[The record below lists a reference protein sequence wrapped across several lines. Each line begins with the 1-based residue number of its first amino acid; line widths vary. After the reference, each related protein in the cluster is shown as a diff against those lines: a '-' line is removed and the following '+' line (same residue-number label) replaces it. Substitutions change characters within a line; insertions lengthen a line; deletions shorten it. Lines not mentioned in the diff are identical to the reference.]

1 MAEVV
6 MPGRRAYWS
15 KYALDSSE
23 ESESAFVPGVSA
35 PGNRRPMK
43 MLARKTP
50 EIKVRIPVAQPL
62 VEQLAVSMD
71 TVTDISCDDA
81 INKKQRPP
89 QIRSTSGVK
98 VMTGVN
104 VKDTQRIKPGIHDN
118 KQKSVSLKDLP
129 LEEKKRIANLIKELA
144 RVGDEKEKAID
155 QLHTERNQFEK
166 QVLQLVD
173 QQERILNER
182 EVIQNQL
189 FQCQDLLARYQDK
202 IEQKQQEVIDLIT
215 TPIKSQKE
223 KQPRS
228 RSRSPESSIP
238 YTSHCHGNHADLR
251 SSQDKLYTS
260 LIDKAIA
267 NQRSGMGEDG
277 LSSIGGQS
285 EVGEGSVK
293 ALTPPRGHH
302 PSLVPLALREP
313 VMSSTQKSADIKV
326 FNSEEGSF
334 HSLQPDPSPRSSRI
348 SNEFVLAN
356 ENKDML
362 QKSKVG
368 FKEKLEED
376 FDKLHSP
383 TVNPPGVFGD
393 KSYMSYYKKLS
404 QTDRKRELLRQ
415 REKLL
420 DEQQRLKDILR
431 SQEAQIKTRQNL
443 IEQQRDLQQDRME
456 FFEKNGKFPLGRE
469 TAVPEGGNPT
479 TNTSISSKENI
490 PPPPVSLPLPQ
501 GQAQGDDDGSLFNYG
516 VKKLN
521 FDLEGEDVGEECTKT
536 PPKSQQRN
544 QQSMATSPIRM
555 VSPRERATSSPYRGV
570 DAATSVS
577 HIHLSPRTQKHNE
590 SVEDLLLGQ
599 QVNLPLPHSPTIRSS
614 TGQYQNN
621 LPLQSNRGR
630 SNQSPVSKPSAGDK
644 TLSVIEILNTMEK
657 SPSLSGSV
665 RGNKNSPGL
674 SGSVHGNRNSP
685 GWSGGVH
692 RDKDGPSRSGGSRG
706 QVQSP
711 RHGYITPQKSDS
723 LYDFVEAEEEE
734 SQILEDV
741 FFLK

>member
-23 ESESAFVPGVSA
+23 DSESAYVPGVSA
-35 PGNRRPMK
+35 PGNRRPLK

-50 EIKVRIPVAQPL
+50 EIKVRIPITQPI
-62 VEQLAVSMD
+62 VEQVAVSMD
-71 TVTDISCDDA
+71 TVTDVSYEEVIQ
-81 INKKQRPP
+81 KKQKPFHFKA
-89 QIRSTSGVK
+89 TAGVK
-98 VMTGVN
+98 ATQGVN
-104 VKDTQRIKPGIHDN
+104 AKDTQKVKPGFYDS

-129 LEEKKRIANLIKELA
+129 IEEKKRIANLIKELA
-144 RVGDEKEKAID
+144 RVGDEKEKAVD

-189 FQCQDLLARYQDK
+189 FQCQDLLGKYQEK
-202 IEQKQQEVIDLIT
+202 IEQKQQEVASLIT
-215 TPIKSQKE
+215 TPTKGHKD

-228 RSRSPESSIP
+228 KSPESSIP
-238 YTSHCHGNHADLR
+238 YTSHCHGNHGDLR

-267 NQRSGMGEDG
+267 NQRSGIGEDG

-293 ALTPPRGHH
+293 SLSPPRVHH
-302 PSLVPLALREP
+302 QVPLALRNP

-348 SNEFVLAN
+348 SNEFVPGIEYNRDL
-356 ENKDML
+356 L

-383 TVNPPGVFGD
+383 NVNPSGVFGD
-393 KSYMSYYKKLS
+393 KTYMSYYKKLS

-420 DEQQRLKDILR
+420 DEQRRLKDILR
-431 SQEAQIKTRQNL
+431 SQESQIKTRQNL
-443 IEQQRDLQQDRME
+443 IEQQRDLQQDRLE

-469 TAVPEGGNPT
+469 PEVPS
-479 TNTSISSKENI
+479 TNTISSKENI
-490 PPPPVSLPLPQ
+490 PPPPPVSMPLPH
-501 GQAQGDDDGSLFNYG
+501 AQGDDDGSLFDYG

-521 FDLEGEDVGEECTKT
+521 FDAEGDDAGEEAMKT

-544 QQSMATSPIRM
+544 QHSMAYISK
-555 VSPRERATSSPYRGV
+555 
-570 DAATSVS
+570 
-577 HIHLSPRTQKHNE
+577 TQRHNE

-599 QVNLPLPHSPTIRSS
+599 QLGNLPLPHSPATRGSP
-614 TGQYQNN
+614 GQQSHQNN

-630 SNQSPVSKPSAGDK
+630 SNQSPVSKPSAGNK

-657 SPSLSGSV
+657 SPSWSGSV
-665 RGNKNSPGL
+665 RSK
-674 SGSVHGNRNSP
+674 RNSP
-685 GWSGGVH
+685 MLSGDRTQKYKQSKTVRKFTWSKGQSSPHVQY
-692 RDKDGPSRSGGSRG
+692 PSEIGC
-706 QVQSP
+706 
-711 RHGYITPQKSDS
+711 S
-723 LYDFVEAEEEE
+723 L
-734 SQILEDV
+734 
-741 FFLK
+741 

>member
-1 MAEVV
+1 

-23 ESESAFVPGVSA
+23 DSESAFVPGVSA
-35 PGNRRPMK
+35 PGNRRPLK
-43 MLARKTP
+43 LLARKTP
-50 EIKVRIPVAQPL
+50 EIKVRIPITQPV

-71 TVTDISCDDA
+71 TDMSLEEDIQ
-81 INKKQRPP
+81 KKPRPSQFKIP
-89 QIRSTSGVK
+89 TSSGVK
-98 VMTGVN
+98 ATER
-104 VKDTQRIKPGIHDN
+104 VKVKETHRIKPGFHDN

-155 QLHTERNQFEK
+155 QLHTERDQFER

-173 QQERILNER
+173 QQEKILNER

-189 FQCQDLLARYQDK
+189 FQCQDLLTKYQEK
-202 IEQKQQEVIDLIT
+202 IEQKQQEVVDLIT
-215 TPIKSQKE
+215 TPSKVQKD
-223 KQPRS
+223 KKPRS
-228 RSRSPESSIP
+228 RSRSPETSLP
-238 YTSHCHGNHADLR
+238 YTSHCHGRDLR
-251 SSQDKLYTS
+251 SSHDKLYTS

-267 NQRSGMGEDG
+267 NQRSGVGEDG
-277 LSSIGGQS
+277 LSSINGQS
-285 EVGEGSVK
+285 EVGSVK
-293 ALTPPRGHH
+293 GQTPPRLHL
-302 PSLVPLALREP
+302 PNQVPLALRNP

-334 HSLQPDPSPRSSRI
+334 HSLQPDPSPRSSRM
-348 SNEFVLAN
+348 SNELVLDN
-356 ENKDML
+356 ENNRDFS

-376 FDKLHSP
+376 FDKVHSP
-383 TVNPPGVFGD
+383 NINPSGVFGD

-420 DEQQRLKDILR
+420 DEQRRLKDILR

-456 FFEKNGKFPLGRE
+456 FFEKNGKFPLGRDLG
-469 TAVPEGGNPT
+469 VPEDT
-479 TNTSISSKENI
+479 KENV
-490 PPPPVSLPLPQ
+490 PPPPPISMPLPQ
-501 GQAQGDDDGSLFNYG
+501 GQTQGDDDGSLFNYG

-521 FDLEGEDVGEECTKT
+521 FDTEGEEVPDEAMKT
-536 PPKSQQRN
+536 PPNARQRN

-555 VSPRERATSSPYRGV
+555 MSPSDRATSSPHRV

-577 HIHLSPRTQKHNE
+577 HINISPRTQKHNE

-599 QVNLPLPHSPTIRSS
+599 QLGNLPLPHSTATRGSPGLQSS
-614 TGQYQNN
+614 FQNN

-630 SNQSPVSKPSAGDK
+630 SNQSPVSKPTAGNK

-657 SPSLSGSV
+657 SPSWSGSV
-665 RGNKNSPGL
+665 RNHRNSPGL
-674 SGSVHGNRNSP
+674 SG
-685 GWSGGVH
+685 GVH
-692 RDKDGPSRSGGSRG
+692 RNKN
-706 QVQSP
+706 SP
-711 RHGYITPQKSDS
+711 RQNLQRDSPAYNTPQKSEA
-723 LYDFVEAEEEE
+723 LYDEDGDEEE